1 MGMQKMMGVPS
12 DEALKLLPEPKPAKE
27 LNKWVETQMLPLV
40 VPFSE
45 QFMNLI
51 FTGPV
56 TVHVIVIV
64 DPNDDAAT
72 EEAENAMRTVALTRR
87 GEALHIIMPAVEE
100 TEEIRSYFGVANRAL
115 PTAVISDMR
124 DATDEAPQGKQYPAD
139 EDMALDAV
147 GLAEFENAFFAGELE
162 GGKKKKKIV
171 VQKEIEWKG
180 TLICPLVVG

>member
-56 TVHVIVIV
+56 KVHVLVIV
-64 DPNDDAAT
+64 DPND
-72 EEAENAMRTVALTRR
+72 EEASEEVETAMRSVALTRR

-100 TEEIRSYFGVANRAL
+100 TEDIRGFFGVANRAL

-124 DATDEAPQGKQYPAD
+124 DATDEEPQGKQYPVD
-139 EDMALDAV
+139 EDVTLDAV
-147 GLAEFENAFFAGELE
+147 GLAEFENAFFEGELE
-162 GGKKKKKIV
+162 SGKKKKKARKKKKATSG
-171 VQKEIEWKG
+171 KE
-180 TLICPLVVG
+180 L